1 MKLSLAFVTATG
13 VVVSVLAAAC
23 VRASQFDR
31 YLEDEQWSQA
41 AREFS
46 RDPSLRLNEH
56 ELYRAGLLYGTPGRT
71 TYNPDSARVMF
82 SSLLNRFPGTSHQED
97 AEARLGFLDQLV
109 IAQHTA
115 EARIQ
120 KLEARIDSLGRE
132 VRLARARAD
141 SAGAQSDSLRG
152 AIKGLETERRE
163 RDKQLEQL
171 RSELQQLKEIDLK
184 DIKSRP
190 PARPIKP

>member
-1 MKLSLAFVTATG
+1 MLAV
-13 VVVSVLAAAC
+13 AC

-31 YLEDEQWSQA
+31 YLADEQWTQA
-41 AREFS
+41 AREFA

-56 ELYRAGLLYGTPGRT
+56 ELYRAGLLYGTPGRP

-82 SSLLNRFPGTSHQED
+82 ASLLNRFPGTSHQED

-109 IAQHTA
+109 ITQHAA
-115 EARIQ
+115 ESRIQ
-120 KLEARIDSLGRE
+120 RLEARIDSLGRE

-152 AIKGLETERRE
+152 AIKGLEAERRE

-190 PARPIKP
+190 ATRPIKP